1 MPDTPLT
8 LGVDHIGLAV
18 QNLEASEGFFV
29 NCLGWKK
36 VGGKPEYPSA
46 FVSDGTSVLTLWQVE
61 DPQSCVTFDRQKNVG
76 LHHLA
81 LKVADEAALNALFD
95 AVSVWPGVT
104 VEFSPEPSGAGPKIH
119 TMIRDPGGVRVE
131 FAYDPR

>member
-1 MPDTPLT
+1 MPDSPLT

-18 QNLEASEGFFV
+18 QNLEASEAFFV

-36 VGGKPEYPSA
+36 VGGKPDYPLA

-61 DPQSCVTFDRQKNVG
+61 DPESCITFDRRRNVG

-81 LKVADEAALNALFD
+81 LKVADEAALNALYD
-95 AVSVWPGVT
+95 SVSRWPGVT
-104 VEFSPEPSGAGPKIH
+104 VEFAPEPSGAGPKIH
-119 TMIRDPGGVRVE
+119 AMIKDPGGVRVE

>member
-18 QNLEASEGFFV
+18 QNLEASERFFV

-119 TMIRDPGGVRVE
+119 AMIRDPGGVRVE